1 MVTTSLSEVTCPEQ
15 LRLSCCEVWQ
25 PRQLGTAPCKVHIG
39 NLLTHAG
46 RLLHIK
52 VLDFDLSHYVPSLKE
67 LRTTQTSE
75 TPADMHQVH
84 WLHMRSGMSSLAI
97 STTCCMSSITL

>member
-52 VLDFDLSHYVPSLKE
+52 VLDFDLSHYLPSLKE

-75 TPADMHQVH
+75 SACRHASSALVAYEIRHVFACHKHNM
-84 WLHMRSGMSSLAI
+84 LHV
-97 STTCCMSSITL
+97 